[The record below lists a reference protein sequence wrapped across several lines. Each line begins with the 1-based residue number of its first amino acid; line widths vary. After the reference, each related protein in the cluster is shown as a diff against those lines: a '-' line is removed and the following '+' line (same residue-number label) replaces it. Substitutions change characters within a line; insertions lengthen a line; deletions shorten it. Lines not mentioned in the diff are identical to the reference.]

1 MAEQE
6 EVENVEQVDDAQ
18 ANEPKDEQPEPQQE
32 EEDAPKDDEEESP
45 QHDDP
50 KDKEP
55 ESPKDEEEV
64 VKEDDTDAPK
74 EEPTQE
80 EEKKEEP
87 KAEVAPKKKKKRKK
101 KKAAVSGDDESD
113 AYWQKLSKKGSEI
126 NWYCLKLAGKVGTTD
141 KLQFVQE
148 GSGGAS
154 EIVDFLKDKEKQIVF
169 ILLKCIT
176 TDDAK
181 SVRAKFI
188 FLRVIGSAVKTMQKA
203 KLTGSIG
210 KIDGRFPCKH
220 LTIDCS
226 EKCADDLEPKKLV
239 KELLRVGGAHKP
251 DKMSFGP
258 DQEVILKDL

>member
-1 MAEQE
+1 MG
-6 EVENVEQVDDAQ
+6 
-18 ANEPKDEQPEPQQE
+18 
-32 EEDAPKDDEEESP
+32 
-45 QHDDP
+45 
-50 KDKEP
+50 
-55 ESPKDEEEV
+55 V

-80 EEKKEEP
+80 EETKEEL
-87 KAEVAPKKKKKRKK
+87 APKKKTKKKRKK
-101 KKAAVSGDDESD
+101 KAAASGDDESD

-148 GSGGAS
+148 GNGGAS

-220 LTIDCS
+220 LTIDVS

-239 KELLRVGGAHKP
+239 RELLRVGGAHKP